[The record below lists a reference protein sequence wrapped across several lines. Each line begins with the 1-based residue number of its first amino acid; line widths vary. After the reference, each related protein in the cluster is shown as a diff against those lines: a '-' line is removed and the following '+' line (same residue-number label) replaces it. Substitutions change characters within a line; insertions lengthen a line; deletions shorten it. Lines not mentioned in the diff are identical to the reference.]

1 VSSHRI
7 VVSHFHIFS
16 IIHLFSWNFTAVSA
30 RINLS
35 GPPHL
40 PAPSVATGACIQCSG
55 YPKEAF
61 KRVLSF
67 GSKTPSS
74 LPASAAIRH
83 ATAPVSMA
91 QAPVSN
97 SHPMAQAASPAP
109 VSTAQAPVS
118 NFRPTAQAA
127 SPHAQV
133 LRRCPAEAFIANWSS
148 VILEPVISGPPL
160 ISIGPHTDAVLD
172 RFKLG
177 DETLLKLCILIST
190 IHSSWWE
197 ENLRSPRW
205 DLNYEQASKLN

>member
-1 VSSHRI
+1 
-7 VVSHFHIFS
+7 
-16 IIHLFSWNFTAVSA
+16 
-30 RINLS
+30 
-35 GPPHL
+35 
-40 PAPSVATGACIQCSG
+40 
-55 YPKEAF
+55 
-61 KRVLSF
+61 
-67 GSKTPSS
+67 
-74 LPASAAIRH
+74 
-83 ATAPVSMA
+83 MA

-177 DETLLKLCILIST
+177 DETLLKLRILIST